1 MAGASPHAYRPDVD
15 GLRAVAVLS
24 VLGYHAF
31 PGLLPGGFAG
41 VDIFFVIS
49 GFLITGIILEDLQR
63 GRFTFANFYWRRIR
77 RIFPALIL
85 VLAASLL
92 LGWRGLLPDEYTP
105 LGKDVAAGA
114 ALISPP
120 APGGRGG
127 C

>member
-1 MAGASPHAYRPDVD
+1 MAAGSLHAYRADVD

-63 GRFTFANFYWRRIR
+63 GRFTFANFYWRRVR
-77 RIFPALIL
+77 RLFPALIL
-85 VLAASLL
+85 VLASSLL
-92 LGWRGLLPDEYTP
+92 LGGRVLLPDEFAQ
-105 LGKDVAAGA
+105 LGKHVAAGA
-114 ALISPP
+114 GFVSNLALW
-120 APGGRGG
+120 R
-127 C
+127 